1 MPEPLITIAIEPSGR
16 VSARGADALAATLLR
31 RAGFTEINDWHGL
44 RHRMP
49 LASSSDERVAV
60 AGYAAQMLRA
70 ARYRVDIDPQL
81 DPDPPQAPTPTDP
94 LGRYAVGRAVL
105 DLTDQVNAATTAGQA
120 ADVLDQILDPADG
133 VLIRCQEVLEAAAEK
148 CNDFDEDG
156 NSFELSDR
164 FTAAAEQLTQIGHD
178 LDSAAFGFRA
188 LEPASPTQQPQ
199 ERSWQAQA
207 QVAAYKET
215 AVTSAARATSPA
227 TRNTPGSGRQGV
239 APDNTAAQPAAQP
252 TRRAR

>member
-16 VSARGADALAATLLR
+16 VSARGADTLAATLLR

-49 LASSSDERVAV
+49 LASSTDERKAV

-94 LGRYAVGRAVL
+94 LGRYTVGRAVL
-105 DLTDQVNAATTAGQA
+105 DLTDQLNAATTAEQA
-120 ADVLDQILDPADG
+120 AGALDQVLDPADG
-133 VLIRCQEVLEAAAEK
+133 VLIRLQEVLEAAAEK

-164 FTAAAEQLTQIGHD
+164 FTTASEQLTQIGHD
-178 LDSAAFGFRA
+178 LDSAAFNFRA

-199 ERSWQAQA
+199 ERSRQA
-207 QVAAYKET
+207 QVATYSGT
-215 AVTSAARATSPA
+215 TVTSAARAVSPA
-227 TRNTPGSGRQGV
+227 THDTPASGRQG
-239 APDNTAAQPAAQP
+239 ATAGSTAAQSGSQS

>member
-94 LGRYAVGRAVL
+94 LGRYSVGRAVL

-120 ADVLDQILDPADG
+120 ADALDQILDPADG
-133 VLIRCQEVLEAAAEK
+133 VLIRLQEALEAAAEK

-156 NSFELSDR
+156 SSFGLSDR
-164 FTAAAEQLTQIGHD
+164 FTAASEQLTQVGHD
-178 LDSAAFGFRA
+178 LDSAAFDFRA
-188 LEPASPTQQPQ
+188 LEPASPPQQPREGSQ
-199 ERSWQAQA
+199 QA
-207 QVAAYKET
+207 QVTTYDEM

-227 TRNTPGSGRQGV
+227 TRNTPASGRQGA
-239 APDNTAAQPAAQP
+239 APDSTAAPSGAQP